1 MTYRKK
7 KLIIIQSF
15 LLIFGLAIIIFTYTN
30 IDDKFEEQIISKETE
45 KKIEKQLSQQS
56 DNLDTFYNI
65 QYSGIDLSGNRY
77 ILSSKEAF
85 ASRKNS
91 QIINMKGVEATFYF
105 KNDPTLKVFSNNGIY
120 NNKTLDIT
128 FIDNI
133 EATYNISKLFAGRAE
148 YSNQKG
154 SITISKNVTI
164 EDERGKMFA
173 DKLFFDIKKQK
184 LDIFSVNSKKVNTK
198 INLK

>member
-91 QIINMKGVEATFYF
+91 QIINMKGV
-105 KNDPTLKVFSNNGIY
+105 N
-120 NNKTLDIT
+120 
-128 FIDNI
+128 
-133 EATYNISKLFAGRAE
+133 
-148 YSNQKG
+148 
-154 SITISKNVTI
+154 
-164 EDERGKMFA
+164 
-173 DKLFFDIKKQK
+173 
-184 LDIFSVNSKKVNTK
+184 
-198 INLK
+198 